1 MRWKMALSAPPPP
14 PWSTSW
20 WPRRL
25 AAASAERARPARGQ
39 CRLSEPL
46 TLTSLLQDSELCS
59 RGRHIPVEEM
69 EHQHKPEPREPGQ
82 SHQPGE
88 WPVSVSAHLVMC
100 CRGRAGRG
108 STDSGLRRRGMW
120 ASGRYRQRATSR
132 GGCALRTASVRA
144 GRICPW

>member
-1 MRWKMALSAPPPP
+1 MKNGLKRSSSAPLINQLVASEAGSSLSREGPPRQRSVSP
-14 PWSTSW
+14 V
-20 WPRRL
+20 
-25 AAASAERARPARGQ
+25 RA
-39 CRLSEPL
+39 
-46 TLTSLLQDSELCS
+46 TNTNKLLQDSELCS